1 MRLTNERELV
11 ARLKEGDEKAFVDVY
26 NAYSAVLYS
35 FLVKLNGDRED
46 IRDVIQQTFT
56 KLWEHRATLNESFSL
71 QSYLITIAKNDIQ
84 NMVKKRIVAR
94 KYQEALPPAEER
106 VSELNT
112 NELYQVLLDILN
124 QLPEKRRAVFSL
136 SRMEG
141 YSNKEIAEKLKVSKS
156 TVENHINQ
164 STKQVKGLLKKLG
177 LSG

>member
-11 ARLKEGDEKAFVDVY
+11 ARLKEGDEKAFVDLY

-35 FLVKLNGDRED
+35 FLVKLNGERED
-46 IRDVIQQTFT
+46 IRDVIQQTFI
-56 KLWEHRATLNESFSL
+56 KLWEHRATLNEGLSL

-94 KYQEALPPAEER
+94 KYQDTLSSAEER
-106 VSELNT
+106 LLEPDT
-112 NELYQVLLDILN
+112 NELYNVLLTILN
-124 QLPEKRRAVFSL
+124 QLPEKRRAVFAL
-136 SRMEG
+136 SRIEG
-141 YSNKEIAEKLKVSKS
+141 YSNQEIAEKLNVSKS